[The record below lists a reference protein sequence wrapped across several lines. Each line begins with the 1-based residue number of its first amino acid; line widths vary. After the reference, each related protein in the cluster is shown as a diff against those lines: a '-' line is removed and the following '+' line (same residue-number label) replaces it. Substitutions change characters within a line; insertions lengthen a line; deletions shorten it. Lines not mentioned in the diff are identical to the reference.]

1 MRMPVRHLPCLA
13 KLTVLTLSFLACAK
27 GPPSG
32 GPGSYRGV
40 ATGAEEIGILE
51 VEVTE
56 SEKGPLPATGTLK
69 FPSKTISLTGII
81 DQSKTELVL
90 TSSDGYKI
98 VGLSRP
104 TYAFGSYTDATGDDT
119 GSFALFLQNAGSS
132 VELFCGSGSFDI
144 TADATTTRVT
154 LPLAVTAT
162 PGGQAYCVGPN
173 FVLSGGLGTDKT
185 LKCASSAGELME
197 GKVDSQTNAWAGA
210 GPTGTWAVTP
220 CASNG
225 RGGDAG
231 VPEDAGAGD
240 TASAK

>member
-1 MRMPVRHLPCLA
+1 MSARALPCLT
-13 KLTVLTLSFLACAK
+13 KLPLVALLFLACAK
-27 GPPSG
+27 EPPSG

-56 SEKGPLPATGTLK
+56 SEKGSLPATGTLK
-69 FPSKTISLTGII
+69 FPSKTLSLTGII
-81 DQSKTELVL
+81 NKSKTTLEL
-90 TSSDGYKI
+90 TSSDGYKV

-104 TYAFGSYTDATGDDT
+104 TYAYGSFTNATGDDT
-119 GSFALFLQNAGSS
+119 GSFALFLPSTGS
-132 VELFCGSGSFDI
+132 VESFCGTGSFDV
-144 TADATTTRVT
+144 TADATTTKVT

-162 PGGQAYCVGPN
+162 PGGQAFCVGPN
-173 FVLSGGLGTDKT
+173 FVLTGTLGTDKA
-185 LKCASSAGELME
+185 LSCVDVSSGLLE
-197 GKVDSQTNAWAGA
+197 GKVDSPTNAWAAA

-225 RGGDAG
+225 RGADAG

-240 TASAK
+240 DTASAN